1 MLFSDTYK
9 EITTNTKGIYK
20 EKGSKFIS
28 YTFTVYNE
36 KDIKNRIQEVKQN
49 ESGANHYCYAYI
61 LHPDQSIHR
70 CNDDGEPNSTAG
82 RPILKQ
88 IKANELTNIL
98 VIVVRYFGGI
108 KLGIPGLIRS
118 YGTSAM
124 DAIKKSEIITKMIL
138 EKYAVLF
145 EHEQMNDV
153 MRIIKEYNLEIIQTD
168 FQISCKLTFLVP
180 KKKSNLVLKTFKNN
194 HKIKIK
200 YS

>member
-9 EITTNTKGIYK
+9 EIATNTKGIYK

-28 YTFTVYNE
+28 YTFAVYNE
-36 KDIKNRIQEVKQN
+36 KDIKTRIQEVKQN
-49 ESGANHYCYAYI
+49 ETGANHYCYAYI

-70 CNDDGEPNSTAG
+70 CNDDGEPNSTTG

-88 IKANELTNIL
+88 IKAKDLTNIL

-118 YGTSAM
+118 YGTAAR
-124 DAIKKSEIITKMIL
+124 DAINNSNIITKMIL
-138 EKYAVLF
+138 EKYVVLF

-153 MRIIKEYNLEIIQTD
+153 MRIIKEHNLEIIQTD
-168 FQISCKLTFLVP
+168 FQISCKLTFVVP
-180 KKKSNLVLKTFKNN
+180 KKQSDLVLKTFNKN
-194 HKIKIK
+194 HRIKIK